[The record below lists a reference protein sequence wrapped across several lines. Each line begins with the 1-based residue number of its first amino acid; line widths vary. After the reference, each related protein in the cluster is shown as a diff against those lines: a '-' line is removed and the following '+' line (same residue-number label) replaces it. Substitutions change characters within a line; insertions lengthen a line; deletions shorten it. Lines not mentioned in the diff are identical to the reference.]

1 MISTYRRKNL
11 VDDNLVTH
19 VVVVMDESGSMACHK
34 RSVIQVV
41 DNQIKY
47 LASRSQE
54 LGQETRVTVYTFSGG
69 RPYRGAA
76 DADGVRCII
85 YDMDVL
91 RLPSIA
97 EFYEPTGGTPLIDA
111 AHLAIQDLLMTPEK
125 YGNHAYLM
133 YVVSD
138 GEENAS
144 VKGPA
149 ELKQVISMLPATW
162 TLVGLVPGE
171 HEKRDMV
178 ACGFPVGNILIW
190 DVKDAQGVEKLGRKI
205 EAATDTYLVQRSTGV
220 SHGTKTMFSTGDA
233 AINAAT
239 VAATGIQPLARDKY
253 LLTHVPTI
261 PDKTW
266 IKNFVED
273 TGRRYVI
280 GKTFY
285 QLTKRE
291 KIAAGKQLAILE
303 KGTDKV
309 YLGWD
314 ARQLLSL
321 PDTEVTVVP
330 EPNSKFLVFVQSTSV
345 NRHLV
350 SNTKLLILE

>member
-1 MISTYRRKNL
+1 MNYRRKNL

-19 VVVVMDESGSMACHK
+19 AVIVMDESGSMACHK
-34 RSVIQVV
+34 RSVVLVV
-41 DNQIKY
+41 DNLIKY

-69 RPYRGAA
+69 KPTAPGQVP
-76 DADGVRCII
+76 DGVRCII

-97 EFYEPTGGTPLIDA
+97 DFYEPTGGTPLIDA
-111 AHLAIQDLLMTPEK
+111 TYLAIQDLLMTPEK

-133 YVVSD
+133 YVISD

-144 VKGPA
+144 AKRPL
-149 ELKQVISMLPATW
+149 ELKQAIDRLPATW

-171 HEKRDMV
+171 REKRDMV
-178 ACGFPVGNILIW
+178 YCGFPTDNVAAW
-190 DVKDAQGVEKLGRKI
+190 DVNDAQGVEKLGQKI
-205 EAATDTYLVQRSTGV
+205 QAATDTYLVQRSTGV

-239 VAATGIQPLARDKY
+239 VAATGILPLARSKY
-253 LLTHVPTI
+253 MLTHVPTI
-261 PDKTW
+261 ADKTW
-266 IKNFVED
+266 IRDFVQS
-273 TGRRYVI
+273 TGKTYVI

-314 ARQLLSL
+314 ARQLLGL